1 MVSKDDFY
9 SLDEYFVI
17 SAMRESDTPL
27 VVGNTEARCFEYPD
41 PDSTSNKLLELRALS
56 VSKGQEL
63 GLLEAFDCM
72 RILDKLGATFFNKD
86 DEMGWYLFEE
96 IAEFGY
102 LTPAEVIKQQG
113 ELGYDALRGYIGRKV
128 TQEEP

>member
-27 VVGNTEARCFEYPD
+27 VVGNTDASCFEYPD
-41 PDSTSNKLLELRALS
+41 PDATSKKVFELRALA

-63 GLLEAFDCM
+63 GLLETFDCM
-72 RILDKLGATFFNKD
+72 RILDKLGAMFFNKE
-86 DEMGWYLFEE
+86 DEMDWYLFEE
-96 IAEFGY
+96 IPEFRN
-102 LTPAEVIKQQG
+102 LTPAEVLKQQG
-113 ELGYDALRGYIGRKV
+113 ELGHDALSKYIARKV
-128 TQEEP
+128 THEEP